1 MTLAATFQ
9 DFSDQFF
16 FTAVWHFFL
25 SLLATAHFND
35 DHHFISDDVCAEH
48 SLEGNERFIY
58 NNLKIYLLVM
68 TSEMILDI
76 LALASNRVQTSFMS
90 IIFSQQD
97 ELTNVLNDAERC

>member
-1 MTLAATFQ
+1 MKFN
-9 DFSDQFF
+9 DSCSDISRFFRLVF

-48 SLEGNERFIY
+48 PLEGNERFIY

-76 LALASNRVQTSFMS
+76 LALASNRV
-90 IIFSQQD
+90 
-97 ELTNVLNDAERC
+97 